1 MLFISIILVYLG
13 IIKNIETMTEYKTIL
28 NNLKS
33 GVCEYGNQRTEVS
46 YSLGI
51 TKMKIESNGDLK
63 FFSTLEQMARNI
75 NKFLK
80 TGY

>member
-1 MLFISIILVYLG
+1 
-13 IIKNIETMTEYKTIL
+13 MTEYKTII

-33 GVCEYGNQRTEVS
+33 GVCEYGNQNTGVS
-46 YSLGI
+46 YSLGS
-51 TKMKIESNGDLK
+51 TKMKIESNGNLK

-80 TGY
+80 TG